1 MLQLKFFC
9 LFIAFISHNCSMFKY
24 IHIQFGLT
32 IYFTINKDSFFYL
45 RHMVFTLYRRQSV
58 RSEFPFISLQTWHK
72 FGSTSRNCDKGRK
85 EEEEGG
91 GFQEVCLLDQP
102 ITTPDPNFISGY
114 QPPSPPPPPIHT
126 LLLYPLLWS
135 VQYSVFVSH
144 ISSTSKSTIFH
155 LLIPVW
161 VFETEDRMAYTRV
174 TQVRLVKF
182 FIRKTEKT
190 KCKLIKFLFEF
201 KTRGECQPL
210 TP

>member
-58 RSEFPFISLQTWHK
+58 QSEFPFISLQTWHK
-72 FGSTSRNCDKGRK
+72 FGSTSRNK
-85 EEEEGG
+85 EGG
-91 GFQEVCLLDQP
+91 GGLFQRCLLDQP
-102 ITTPDPNFISGY
+102 ITNPDPNFICGY

-135 VQYSVFVSH
+135 VQYSTRCLRLSH
-144 ISSTSKSTIFH
+144 IFNK
-155 LLIPVW
+155 W
-161 VFETEDRMAYTRV
+161 V
-174 TQVRLVKF
+174 KH
-182 FIRKTEKT
+182 IS
-190 KCKLIKFLFEF
+190 
-201 KTRGECQPL
+201 L
-210 TP
+210 TYPSLGLWNRR